1 MSINCVIIDDEYPAI
16 ELLETYVDRVPYLKT
31 KGTFDNAS
39 LAINFLNS
47 NTVDL
52 AFIDIE
58 MPNMSG
64 FNLIDHLIQKPY
76 IVLTSAFDKYALK
89 AYDLAVN
96 DYILKPISFDRFFES
111 VKRAKKQIERNNF
124 YFNNK
129 SHSINIRTGW
139 KIERIDIDDIL
150 YVQGMSDY
158 LSINTKTKRILT
170 LMTFQE
176 LMEKL
181 PHEKFSRVHRSYLV
195 ATDKIDQI
203 NSNKIIIGNTDI
215 PIGRTY
221 KNDFFYKLEK
231 IA

>member
-31 KGTFDNAS
+31 AGTFDNAS

-76 IVLTSAFDKYALK
+76 VVITSAFDKYALK
-89 AYDLAVN
+89 AYDMAVN
-96 DYILKPISFDRFFES
+96 DYILKPVSFERFLES
-111 VKRAKKQIERNNF
+111 AKRAKKHIERDTV
-124 YFNNK
+124 YQKNK
-129 SHSINIRTGW
+129 SDYINVRTGW
-139 KIERIDIDDIL
+139 KIEKINIDEIL
-150 YVQGMSDY
+150 FVQGMSDY
-158 LSINTKTKRILT
+158 LSINTKTRRILT

-176 LMEKL
+176 LMKKL

-203 NSNKIIIGNTDI
+203 NSNKLIISNTNI

-221 KNDFFYKLEK
+221 KNDFFYMLEK